1 MPGTIADKCEEFV
14 DKYGQMVI
22 DMIVQDELD
31 PTEVCG
37 SLMPECSN
45 RPRVTDTRCPW
56 GPAYWCATPFHARTC
71 GTTQHCKVT
80 TSWILHS
87 TKIFPCLLDK
97 IKPSSAIRSKSVSR
111 DSRDITRFI
120 ISEHRLEEEEHS
132 EIGFYRPKYSQHTHF
147 TSRPKTKCQI

>member
-71 GTTQHCKVT
+71 GTTQHCKVR
-80 TSWILHS
+80 TSWILDS
-87 TKIFPCLLDK
+87 TKNISLL
-97 IKPSSAIRSKSVSR
+97 
-111 DSRDITRFI
+111 T
-120 ISEHRLEEEEHS
+120 
-132 EIGFYRPKYSQHTHF
+132 
-147 TSRPKTKCQI
+147 